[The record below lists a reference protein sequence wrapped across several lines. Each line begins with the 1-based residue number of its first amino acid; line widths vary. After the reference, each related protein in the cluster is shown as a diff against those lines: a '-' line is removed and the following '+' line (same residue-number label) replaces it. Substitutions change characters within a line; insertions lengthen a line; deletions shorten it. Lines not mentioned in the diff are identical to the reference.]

1 MKKRILLGKIALIGL
16 FFILISCEKEEF
28 SEVNNNKISND
39 FIKTDSKENTVTIF
53 KGREI
58 RLGKGMVRSWI
69 SVDTNGFP
77 QEIGVEFTPGALKD
91 LPLESG
97 HESTIVLP
105 LHIKAKQ
112 LTPFDHIGLNW
123 NPNGHDPQGVFTV
136 PHFDIHFYMIPV
148 SERMAIPEWSPDSD
162 AAFNNYPPRG
172 YMPMDY
178 ITLPG
183 AIGAEAQMG
192 KHWLPSNLG
201 AYLPFSK
208 IMILGTYDGKFIFI
222 EPMVTLETLTNLK
235 ADMQFHYS
243 QPDLFEIPGNYP
255 IGYRIYLDPKT
266 QNRNVSLSKF
276 ISR

>member
-1 MKKRILLGKIALIGL
+1 MVLMVLI
-16 FFILISCEKEEF
+16 FILVSCEKEEF
-28 SEVNNNKISND
+28 SEGNNNKTYNEAV
-39 FIKTDSKENTVTIF
+39 KTDVTGNPVNVF
-53 KGREI
+53 KGKEI

-69 SVDTNGFP
+69 SVDTKGYP
-77 QEIGVEFTPGALKD
+77 QEIGVEFTPGALEG

-97 HESTIVLP
+97 HENTIVLP
-105 LHIKAKQ
+105 LHIKARQ

-123 NPNGHDPQGVFTV
+123 NPNGHDPEGVFTV
-136 PHFDIHFYMIPV
+136 PHFDIHFYMI
-148 SERMAIPEWSPDSD
+148 SLAERIAIPEWSPASD

-172 YMPMDY
+172 YIPMDY
-178 ITLPG
+178 STPPG

-192 KHWLPSNLG
+192 KHWLPTNLD

-235 ADMQFHYS
+235 ADMEFHYS
-243 QPDLFEIPGNYP
+243 QPALFENTGNYP
-255 IGYRIYLDPKT
+255 TRYRIYLDPKT
-266 QNRNVSLSKF
+266 KNRYVTLSKF